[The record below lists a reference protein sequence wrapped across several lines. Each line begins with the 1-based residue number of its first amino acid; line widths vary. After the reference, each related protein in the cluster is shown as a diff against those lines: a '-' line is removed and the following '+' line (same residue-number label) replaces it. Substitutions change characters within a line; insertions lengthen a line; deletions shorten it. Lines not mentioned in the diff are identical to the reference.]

1 MSSLTIQTTQNV
13 QLDLALAGLFERVVS
28 FILDLVIFVIYYLV
42 VNYFIEA
49 AHIQD
54 ELISHLVNLIF
65 ISIPYL
71 LYDFLFEVFNNG
83 KSPGKMLMKLQVLS
97 ITGEA
102 ASLNQYLIR
111 SLFRIIDMQG
121 VLIIVKLITEV
132 AGTDNPFPI
141 LFFEMATL

>member
-141 LFFEMATL
+141 LFLSLIHI